1 MVRYHVLA
9 FPFAAEHAGDDEL
22 FEYPSTHIRRKS
34 KEASG
39 LIGRQRHTR
48 ERDVLG
54 MNASA

>member
-1 MVRYHVLA
+1 MIGHHVLA
-9 FPFAAEHAGDDEL
+9 FPFTTEHAGDDEL

-39 LIGRQRHTR
+39 LIGRQRHAR